1 MWTDRGIKRGAYTR
15 SALGLGVAAAVL
27 LASGCGGGQASTSVS
42 VPQSATTDQA
52 TTSAASTAATPRPA
66 AGDHLA
72 PVATITRSAKGTAF
86 AESISLGPIRYGEEG
101 APPAEVLDA
110 CGENDTA
117 TVATSAFVE
126 GAVTVRYTRGI
137 LPATGYFQL
146 GRGENTLDN
155 IVGNLEPGE
164 NEPTESLLVINHDGA
179 WDCHG
184 DEEGRVQL
192 TFQPGQ
198 SATYEL
204 WILMI
209 GARTNE
215 HPTLT
220 QGSLDVLGLDYLLHS
235 EALGAAPTTTVTG
248 PRAATC
254 RNPEEEHSTS
264 YGILPFARLPHTAH
278 FATLGGLTCTA
289 GGGTE

>member
-1 MWTDRGIKRGAYTR
+1 MWTDRGIKMGAYTG
-15 SALGLGVAAAVL
+15 SALGLSVAAAVL

-42 VPQSATTDQA
+42 VSQPATTDQA
-52 TTSAASTAATPRPA
+52 TTSAGSTATAPRPA

-117 TVATSAFVE
+117 TIATSAFVE
-126 GAVTVRYTRGI
+126 GAVTVSYTRGI

-146 GRGENTLDN
+146 GHDQPVFQN

-179 WDCHG
+179 WDCQG
-184 DEEGRVQL
+184 DAEGRVQL
-192 TFQPGQ
+192 NFQPGQ
-198 SATYEL
+198 STTYEL

-220 QGSLDVLGLDYLLHS
+220 QGSLDVLGLAPLLHS
-235 EALGAAPTTTVTG
+235 EALGTTPTTTVTG

-254 RNPEEEHSTS
+254 RNPEEHSTS
-264 YGILPFARLPHTAH
+264 YGILPFARLPHTAR